1 MNKAG
6 GNRGVAS
13 RNSAGQSDYLP
24 CVGAWLVSPFGRR
37 NRRISTQSLQTGEAA
52 NIWPTNI
59 PIQTLP
65 GVGRTFSG
73 RPQNRHGLNFDL
85 RFRLLLMTRYSTGR
99 RFCFPQCTSGTILI
113 DDQLPL

>member
-6 GNRGVAS
+6 GNRGVTY

-24 CVGAWLVSPFGRR
+24 SVGAWLVSPFGRR
-37 NRRISTQSLQTGEAA
+37 NRRISAQSLQTGEVA
-52 NIWPTNI
+52 NIWSTYI

-65 GVGRTFSG
+65 GVGRIFSG
-73 RPQNRHGLNFDL
+73 RPQSRHGLNFDL

-99 RFCFPQCTSGTILI
+99 RFVARNALAAPFL
-113 DDQLPL
+113 

>member
-99 RFCFPQCTSGTILI
+99 LFCFSQCTSGTILI

>member
-24 CVGAWLVSPFGRR
+24 SIGAWLVSPFGRR

-52 NIWPTNI
+52 NIWSTYI

-65 GVGRTFSG
+65 GVGRTFSD

-85 RFRLLLMTRYSTGR
+85 RFRLLLMTRYSAVGR
-99 RFCFPQCTSGTILI
+99 LVSRNALSASFL
-113 DDQLPL
+113 